1 MVMVST
7 TLRDAPPLAWPALR
21 RAGGVKLVYLDQ
33 KDWVHLAQ
41 ADTGHR
47 DGTRYAAALRAA
59 RDARA
64 AGTAVFP
71 LSLTHYSET
80 LKMTSVRHRS
90 DLARLMEELS
100 GFAALPV
107 RRLTALYELDAA
119 VTTLTSIPASTLPE
133 VDLLGRGFRW
143 AHGVRADGRIV
154 KLDGSDSTGLLRER
168 LGTETADTLM
178 AAFDLFTE
186 RMMLTGPSDA
196 DLPKL
201 QALGYDPAAIVQ
213 AAQDRADNEA
223 AFSQIVPDDVRR
235 HPTRLLDRVLARE
248 LNTPDMVG
256 AWKELAGAY
265 GMRVF
270 DVLPELDPAAART
283 LTRSM
288 PGAEVAAVLKTGRHR
303 NTTLTWTSNDMFDID
318 ALTVAVPYCD
328 IVGADNA
335 QAHALTITHLADR
348 MGTVIMRSVADLP
361 AHL

>member
-1 MVMVST
+1 MVST

-21 RAGGVKLVYLDQ
+21 HAGGVKLVYLDQ

-80 LKMTSVRHRS
+80 LKMTSIRHRS

-107 RRLTALYELDAA
+107 RRLTAYELDAA
-119 VTTLTSIPASTLPE
+119 VTTLTGIPASTLPE
-133 VDLLGRGFRW
+133 VELLGRGFRW
-143 AHGVRADGRIV
+143 AHGIRADGRIV
-154 KLDGSDSTGLLRER
+154 KLDGSDSTGLLREW
-168 LGTETADTLM
+168 LGTETADALM

-213 AAQDRADNEA
+213 AAQDRAENEA

-248 LNTPDMVG
+248 LNTPDMVR

-265 GMRVF
+265 GMRAF

-303 NTTLTWTSNDMFDID
+303 NTTLTWTS
-318 ALTVAVPYCD
+318 
-328 IVGADNA
+328 IVGTDNA